1 MKPLLLVVVLALS
14 QSTFPAPA
22 QDARRASGA
31 EQTAVLAGGC
41 FWGVEAVFERLAGV
55 KDVVSGF
62 AGGTRASARYELVS
76 AGTTG
81 HAEAVRIVYDP
92 SVITYGQLL
101 KVFFAVAHD
110 PTELNRQGPDE
121 GPQYRSSVFFD
132 SAEQKAIA
140 EAYVKQLNDARV
152 FDRPIATTVVK
163 LEGFYPAEA
172 YHQDFV
178 RHHPSYPYVVFND
191 LPKLRHLEKS
201 FPELIKAK

>member
-1 MKPLLLVVVLALS
+1 MKPLLLVVVLASS

-191 LPKLRHLEKS
+191 LPKLRHLETS
-201 FPELIKAK
+201 FPELIKAR